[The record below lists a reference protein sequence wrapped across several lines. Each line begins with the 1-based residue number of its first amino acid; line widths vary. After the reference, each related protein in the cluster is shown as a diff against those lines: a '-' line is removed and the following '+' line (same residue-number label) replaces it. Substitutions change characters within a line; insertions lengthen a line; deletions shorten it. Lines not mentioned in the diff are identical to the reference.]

1 MPRNVARY
9 VSTVTLSVLKL
20 LATSPLETV
29 SQDGCSRVERR
40 ATFSSADRTRF
51 TMEQRLIL
59 VNLLIK
65 LGVAAAVAST
75 LVRSVE
81 FKSLLFREDRS
92 LKQQIYLVLWIG
104 IPLSVAVWI
113 RFIQKSFLAGD
124 LSFETT
130 ILLGVIAGRFTGML
144 GGAFIALPALFHGEW
159 ATLPFNVLCGFIAGQ
174 LRTLAP
180 DRDDIWSFSPFID
193 LSVYRMIRRNLP
205 TPRLFDWQVMFFVT
219 IVALRFVQTEISRYL
234 PHATFTLEGLSFGG
248 LNPWVWLAIYA
259 TSIIAIGTELK
270 IWNSVRIQ
278 IKLEEQERLL
288 LHARMEALQ
297 NQINPH
303 FLFNTLNSVSSLVRF
318 DPDTARELIIKLAT
332 ILRRLLNSGDA
343 FVPLREE
350 LEFIDN
356 YLDIEVVRFGRDKL
370 QVMKELEPASLDVM
384 VPSML
389 LQPLVE
395 NSIKHGLASKIEG
408 GSIFLRSRLTESQL
422 IIEVEDDG
430 VGMGSANLL
439 EKPTGLGGTGIGLAN
454 VAERLKVLYGETA
467 RMTIDSREGKGTLIR
482 LRLPVLQSE
491 GSIPAV
497 LYEERSSTR
506 R

>member
-1 MPRNVARY
+1 
-9 VSTVTLSVLKL
+9 
-20 LATSPLETV
+20 
-29 SQDGCSRVERR
+29 
-40 ATFSSADRTRF
+40 
-51 TMEQRLIL
+51 MEQRLIL
-59 VNLLIK
+59 INLLIK

-81 FKSLLFREDRS
+81 FKSLLFREERS

-104 IPLSVAVWI
+104 IPLAIAVWFRI
-113 RFIQKSFLAGD
+113 IQKSFAAGD

-130 ILLGVIAGRFTGML
+130 VLLGVIAGRFAGMSTGVL
-144 GGAFIALPALFHGEW
+144 LAIPAVLHGEW

-174 LRTLAP
+174 LRILAP

-193 LSVYRMIRRNLP
+193 LSIYRMIRRNLP
-205 TPRLFDWQVMFFVT
+205 TPRLFDWQVMFFAT
-219 IVALRFVQTEISRYL
+219 IVGLRLVQTEMSRFL
-234 PHATFTLEGLSFGG
+234 PRATFSMESPTW
-248 LNPWVWLAIYA
+248 WVEALIYA
-259 TSIIAIGTELK
+259 TSIVVIGTELK
-270 IWNSVRIQ
+270 IFNSVRIQ

-332 ILRRLLNSGDA
+332 ILRRLLSSTDA

-350 LEFIDN
+350 MEFIDN
-356 YLDIEVVRFGRDKL
+356 YLDIEVVRFGPDKL
-370 QVMKELEPASLDVM
+370 HVVKELDPASLDVM
-384 VPSML
+384 IPAML

-395 NSIKHGLASKIEG
+395 NSIKHGISSKIDG
-408 GSIFLRSRLTESQL
+408 GSITLRSRISGTKV
-422 IIEVEDDG
+422 IVEVEDDG
-430 VGMGSANLL
+430 IGMGAAQLL
-439 EKPTGLGGTGIGLAN
+439 ERPTGLGGTGIGMAN
-454 VAERLKVLYGETA
+454 VAERLKVLYGDTA
-467 RMTIDSREGKGTLIR
+467 RMTIDSREGKGTLVR
-482 LRLPVLQSE
+482 LRMPILETTGP
-491 GSIPAV
+491 IPAA